1 MNHKLLTLIT
11 SLLLTVTIQA
21 QRNSDVPGFGKV
33 EKAELE
39 MKECEF
45 DKKAEAVVLF
55 DAGELYC
62 DVAGMA
68 ASMQFERH
76 IRIKILKDKG
86 LKNADIH
93 IPYMSYRNVEYI
105 KNLTAQT
112 YNLDASGNIVTTKV
126 EKKLIYEKPV
136 DKYYS
141 EQIFTFPEAKAGS
154 IIEYKYTQISSGI
167 GLEDW
172 YFQHSIP
179 VKYSR
184 YRVDFPNEIEIYNNP
199 LCTLPYEA
207 KRDSKSNRAIQI
219 YSMKDIPALRDEPY
233 MSCDKDY
240 LQRLDLRFLAVN
252 YPTHRQSLIKNWPER
267 IKELMEDEDFGIQ
280 LKRNIPRTADLDEQ
294 LKNITDP
301 YRKMVTIHEYV
312 RKNMEWNGYKNIWA
326 SNGVRAA
333 WKDKKGTSGE
343 INLILVN
350 LLKDAD
356 LKAHA
361 VLVSTREHGVV
372 SSAVA
377 DVNQF
382 NKVLAYVEIGDH
394 VYVLDAT
401 EKFTPS
407 HLIPRNVMYSEGLV
421 IEKPETFEW
430 GWRPLWDDKK
440 LEKNIVIMQATID
453 DAGIMKGQVSLNSYD
468 YARLQRIPDAKKEKS
483 KFLEKYFTA
492 DNPGAKIDSLEFE
505 NLDADSLPLVQKA
518 QFSLPVNASGD
529 YEYFSI
535 NMFSG
540 LEKNLFV
547 ADNRFSDV
555 FFGVNQSYSIIAN
568 ITIPEKYQFET
579 LPKSMRMIMPDT
591 SISIIRR
598 VASEGNQ
605 VSVRMALEFNKPFF
619 SVQEYPDFKEFYKQL
634 FTLLSEQ
641 IAIKKKS

>member
-1 MNHKLLTLIT
+1 MTYKLLTLIT
-11 SLLLTVTIQA
+11 CLLLVLTIQA
-21 QRNSDVPGFGKV
+21 QRNSDVPAFGKV
-33 EKAELE
+33 EKADLE
-39 MKECEF
+39 IKECDF

-62 DVAGMA
+62 DIGGMS
-68 ASMQFERH
+68 ASMQLERH

-86 LKNADIH
+86 LTNADIH

-126 EKKLIYEKPV
+126 EKKLIYEKPI

-141 EQIFTFPEAKAGS
+141 EQVFTFPEAKAGS
-154 IIEYKYTQISSGI
+154 IIEYKFTQVQSGI
-167 GLEDW
+167 SLEDW
-172 YFQHSIP
+172 YFQRSIP

-184 YRVDFPNEIEIYNNP
+184 YRVDFPNEIEIYSNP
-199 LCTLPYEA
+199 LCALPYEA
-207 KRDSKSNRAIQI
+207 KKELKGNRAIQI

-233 MSCDKDY
+233 ISCEKDY
-240 LQRLDLRFLAVN
+240 LQRIDLRFLAVN
-252 YPTHRQSLIKNWPER
+252 YPTHRQSLVKNWPQR
-267 IKELMEDEDFGIQ
+267 IKELMEDEDFGVQ
-280 LKRNIPRTADLDEQ
+280 LKKNIPRTADLDEQ

-326 SNGVRAA
+326 LNGVRAA

-350 LLKDAD
+350 LLKDAG

-377 DVNQF
+377 DVSQF
-382 NKVLAYVEIGDH
+382 DKVLAYVEIDKN
-394 VYVLDAT
+394 VYVLDGT
-401 EKFTPS
+401 EKFTPA

-440 LEKNIVIMQATID
+440 LDKNIVIVQATID
-453 DAGIMKGQVSLNSYD
+453 DAGLMKGHVSLNSYD
-468 YARLQRIPDAKKEKS
+468 YSRLQRIPDAKKEKS

-492 DNPGAKIDSLEFE
+492 DNPGAKVDSLEFE
-505 NLDADSLPLVQKA
+505 NIDADSLPLVQKA
-518 QFSLPVNASGD
+518 RFSLPVNSSGD
-529 YEYFSI
+529 YEYFSF
-535 NMFSG
+535 NMFTG
-540 LEKNLFV
+540 LEKNLFL

-568 ITIPEKYQFET
+568 FTIPEKFQFET
-579 LPKSMRMIMPDT
+579 LPKSVRMIMPDT

-598 VASEGNQ
+598 VAAEGNQ
-605 VSVRMALEFNKPFF
+605 VSVRMSLEFNKPLFP
-619 SVQEYPDFKEFYKQL
+619 VQEYPDFKEFYKQL